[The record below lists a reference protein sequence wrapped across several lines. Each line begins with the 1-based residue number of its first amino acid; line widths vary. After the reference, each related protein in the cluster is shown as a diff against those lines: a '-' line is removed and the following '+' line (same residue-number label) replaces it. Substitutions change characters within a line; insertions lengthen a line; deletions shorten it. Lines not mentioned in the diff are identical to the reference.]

1 MVEKVLKKI
10 KQEMIKIKQ
19 EMIWRDELK
28 KRNEEIKEIG
38 K

>member
-1 MVEKVLKKI
+1 MVEKVLK
-10 KQEMIKIKQ
+10 KIKQ